1 MKNNFKINF
10 LLLSLSLICGC
21 ATSGYWADRA
31 RDGAD
36 IFSLAVGQ
44 GLGVKARIGPVTAGL
59 LEDYTAAGLRGGEF
73 CRQDLSERD
82 IDYDKLRAIDGQFI
96 VDNAERFNLTK
107 LQRRKNFEA
116 SSLGG
121 GMHIPLL
128 SLLQSDSSFAYYAQ
142 IEAVAGLYGSVRVG
156 FNVGELF
163 DFIIGWTT
171 IDILHDDIEMQ

>member
-1 MKNNFKINF
+1 MKNSFKIVF
-10 LLLSLSLICGC
+10 LLVNLCLICGC
-21 ATSGYWADRA
+21 ASSGYWAHRA

-36 IFSLAVGQ
+36 VFSFAVGQ
-44 GLGVKARIGPVTAGL
+44 GLGLKARIGPVTAGL

-73 CRQDLSERD
+73 CTQNLSGRD
-82 IDYDKLRAIDGQFI
+82 IDYETLGAIDGQFV

-128 SLLQSDSSFAYYAQ
+128 SLLQSDSSFAYYMQ
-142 IEAVAGLYGSVRVG
+142 VEAVLGLQGSVRAG
-156 FNVGELF
+156 FNIGEFF
-163 DFIIGWTT
+163 DFILGWTT
-171 IDILHDDIEMQ
+171 IDILHDDVEVK